1 MALEGAVEQARS
13 LEVAQHKASMY
24 SPLSFSVFH
33 STTVSV
39 TDPRVA
45 NDSEEVI
52 ASAKITAATKTIVDV
67 PYILATLVQLGTL
80 HATSVRRKTT
90 LLVFV
95 SLWDSELSGTS
106 LVLQRR

>member
-52 ASAKITAATKTIVDV
+52 ASAKITAATKTCF
-67 PYILATLVQLGTL
+67 YCGRSL
-80 HATSVRRKTT
+80 HTRYTCSARNTT
-90 LLVFV
+90 CH
-95 SLWDSELSGTS
+95 EC
-106 LVLQRR
+106 